1 MRYYICYDK
10 NGAFLG
16 GLTHKRK
23 PSFKNCKEVSA
34 EEYKRIL
41 ALNGIT
47 FEEKPAENE
56 TPTEENVVEK
66 TSTEENVVEET
77 STEETVKEDA

>member
-1 MRYYICYDK
+1 MKYYICYDK

-16 GLTHKRK
+16 GLTHKKK

-34 EEYKRIL
+34 TEYKRIL

-47 FEEKPAENE
+47 FEENTATNE
-56 TPTEENVVEK
+56 AQTESVNA
-66 TSTEENVVEET
+66 EET
-77 STEETVKEDA
+77 ASEEEA